1 MARKGRWEPKGRLSR
16 NWGQPDPAQL
26 ERLQMS
32 LLRKQLKEKI
42 LPFHPHYRQSLSDLD
57 IESLQRYDD
66 MSKIP
71 FSTKSDVAPTA
82 DTPDRPKNFVLQPDQ
97 DSIRKVLTPLQ
108 KAGMMWTAMRHGK
121 AEVRRRLGTE
131 YRPVQAFFTT
141 GRTALPT
148 AFFLSRYDL
157 DVLHECG
164 RRMGEVIG
172 MGDEAGGPSSE
183 DRLVSVFPYAPHL
196 AFWQVYGVGLA
207 NEVFTL
213 HTGGG
218 RAMGTEKILRVLEKM
233 RPSHLTGIPGY
244 VYHLIRQGKEQGRDL
259 SSIEVVFLGG
269 DRVTAGYRQKLAS
282 LLKEIGSKDPI
293 VFSVFG
299 FTESRKCWV
308 ECPGGVETGFHSYPD
323 FDLFEIVD
331 PETGDR
337 LPDGET
343 GELVYTP
350 LDGRGSIIMRYR
362 TGDLANG
369 GMTHEPCPACGR
381 TVPRFS
387 SDLSRASNQTDMSL
401 TKIKGTLVNLNVISD
416 LLTDSPLVDE
426 WQIVLSKRN
435 DDPLD
440 VDEMRIAV
448 SLTDGQPHD
457 NIGETLS
464 SQIQLA
470 SEVRPSHME
479 FLDREEMLQRLG
491 METQLKEKRIIDL
504 REQVA
509 SDDGEDSSK

>member
-1 MARKGRWEPKGRLSR
+1 MARSGRWAARGELSR
-16 NWGQPDPAQL
+16 NWSQPDPGRL
-26 ERLQMS
+26 EQLQMA

-42 LPFHPHYRQSLSDLD
+42 LPFHPHFRNLLSDFD
-57 IESLQRYDD
+57 VESLQGYDD
-66 MSKIP
+66 LAVIP
-71 FSTKSDVAPTA
+71 FSSKSDVAPTA
-82 DTPDRPKNFVLQPDQ
+82 EAPDRPKNFVLQPDQ
-97 DSIRKVLTPLQ
+97 DSIRKVLTPFQ
-108 KAGMMWTAMRHGK
+108 KAGMMWTALRHGK
-121 AEVRRRLGTE
+121 EEVRRRLGTE

-148 AFFLSRYDL
+148 SFFLSRYDL

-172 MGDEAGGPSSE
+172 VGSPE

-196 AFWQVYGVGLA
+196 AFWQVHGVGLA

-218 RAMGTEKILRVLEKM
+218 RAMGTEGILRALEKM

-244 VYHLIRQGKEQGRDL
+244 VYHLIRQGVEEGRDL

-269 DRVTAGYRQKLAS
+269 DRVTAGYREKLAS
-282 LLKEIGSKDPI
+282 LLKENGSKDPI
-293 VFSVFG
+293 VISVFG
-299 FTESRKCWV
+299 FTESKKCWI

-323 FDLFEIVD
+323 FDLFEVVD
-331 PETGDR
+331 PETGIR
-337 LPDGET
+337 LPDEET

-350 LDGRGSIIMRYR
+350 LDGRGSLIMRYR
-362 TGDLANG
+362 TGDIVNG
-369 GMTHEPCPACGR
+369 GMTHKPCPACGR

-401 TKIKGTLVNLNVISD
+401 TKIKGTLVNLNVITD

-426 WQIVLSKRN
+426 WQVVLSKRN

-448 SLTDGQPHD
+448 SLATDQQPG
-457 NIGETLS
+457 NIDDILA
-464 SQIQLA
+464 SQIQHA

-479 FLDREEMLQRLG
+479 FLARDEMLQRLG
-491 METQLKEKRIIDL
+491 METQLKEKRIVDL
-504 REQVA
+504 REGVG
-509 SDDGEDSSK
+509 SDATEGSSK